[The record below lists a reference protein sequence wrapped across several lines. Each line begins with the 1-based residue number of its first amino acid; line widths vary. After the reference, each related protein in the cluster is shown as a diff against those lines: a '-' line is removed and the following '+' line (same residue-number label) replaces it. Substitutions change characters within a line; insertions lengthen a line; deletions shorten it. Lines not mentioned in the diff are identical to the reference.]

1 MVRVEG
7 RPVHVLAR
15 GSGRPVVLLHG
26 NGSLGEEIFR
36 SFASVPGWRWIAP
49 DRPGYGGSAPLPLG
63 RTDPLSLARWLG
75 HFLDALGLEEAILV
89 AHSLSAGAAL
99 CLAATRPRRLSG
111 LLLIAPFCRPTPQDW
126 KPALRLVSAPVWGA
140 PLRPM
145 LPPLARLAR
154 RPILRTLMKPN
165 AVPPWLRDFPI
176 EKALRPRAVLTA
188 GAELRRFNRGMGAAE
203 SRLRVDLP
211 VTVLQGL
218 ADRTAE
224 ADWHLPWIEAR
235 APRLRTIR
243 LAGLG
248 HALHHAAP
256 DAVLEALA
264 DLARPA
270 AGSGGRAC
278 ACGGLPHKGPGSSGQ
293 EIVL

>member
-75 HFLDALGLEEAILV
+75 HFLDALGLEEATLV

-165 AVPPWLRDFPI
+165 AVPPWLHDFPI

-218 ADRTAE
+218 VDRTAE

-243 LAGLG
+243 LAGVG

>member
-7 RPVHVLAR
+7 RPVRFLTR

-36 SFASVPGWRWIAP
+36 AFAPVPGWRWIAP
-49 DRPGYGGSAPLPLG
+49 DRPGYGGSAPLPLR

-75 HFLDALGLEEAILV
+75 HFLDALRLEEAILV

-126 KPALRLVSAPVWGA
+126 KPALRLVSAPVWGV

-154 RPILRTLMKPN
+154 GPILRTLMSPN
-165 AVPPWLRDFPI
+165 EVPPWLRDFPI
-176 EKALRPRAVLTA
+176 EEALQPRAVLTA
-188 GAELRRFNRGMGAAE
+188 GAELRRFNRGMRAAE
-203 SRLRVDLP
+203 ARLRVELP

-224 ADWHLPWIEAR
+224 ADWQLPWIEAR

-243 LAGLG
+243 LAGVG

-256 DAVLEALA
+256 QTVLEALA
-264 DLARPA
+264 DLAPPA
-270 AGSGGRAC
+270 AGREGRAC
-278 ACGGLPHKGPGSSGQ
+278 ARAGLAHKGPGSLG
-293 EIVL
+293 